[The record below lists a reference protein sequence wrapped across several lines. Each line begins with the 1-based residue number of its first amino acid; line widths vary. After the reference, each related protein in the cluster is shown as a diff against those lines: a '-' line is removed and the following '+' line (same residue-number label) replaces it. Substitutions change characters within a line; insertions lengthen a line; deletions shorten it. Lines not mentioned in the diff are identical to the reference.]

1 VDFGTG
7 GIMIKVKNLTKKYG
21 DFTAVDNISFTV
33 QEGTVCVIIGPSG
46 CGKSTTLKTINR
58 MLEPTA
64 GDIFIDGKN
73 VLDLKLEILRRGIGY
88 VIQYV
93 GLFPHMTVGENIAVV
108 PKLLDWGKSRIGARV
123 ALLLEMVGLD
133 PSAYR
138 DKYPNELS
146 GGEAQ
151 RIGVARA
158 LAADPPILLMDEP
171 FGAVDPLNREVL
183 QREFVRIQR
192 ELKKTVLFVTHDL
205 DEAVRI
211 ADRIIIMKNG
221 TIVQNDIPEI
231 ILASPKNKFVH
242 DFVGSDRALK
252 RLSRFIVSQYMH
264 RPVSV
269 EMGEKLLNEAT
280 QLREQ
285 KHIRYIWVV
294 DSGKRLIGWLDTGI
308 VDKNTSIEDAVTKV
322 AQGKITVR
330 EDSTLREVLA
340 KMLGEGV
347 KVVPVVDADRRVIGE
362 VSLKDIEKITEEV
375 DASWKE

>member
-1 VDFGTG
+1 
-7 GIMIKVKNLTKKYG
+7 MIKVENLTKKYG

-64 GDIFIDGKN
+64 GDIFVDEEN
-73 VLDLKLEILRRGIGY
+73 VLDIKPEILRRGIGY

-108 PKLLDWGKSRIGARV
+108 PKLLDWEKSRIEMRV

-138 DKYPNELS
+138 NKYPNELS

-211 ADRIIIMKNG
+211 ADRIIIMRNG
-221 TIVQNDIPEI
+221 TIVQDDVPES

-264 RPVSV
+264 KPISL
-269 EMGEKLLNEAT
+269 EMGEGLLNEAGR
-280 QLREQ
+280 LRER
-285 KHIRYIWVV
+285 KHIRYIWIV
-294 DSGKRLIGWLDTGI
+294 DSGNRLIGWLDTVI
-308 VDKNTSIEDAVTKV
+308 IKKNTSLEDAITEV
-322 AQGKITVR
+322 AAEMIEVR

-362 VSLKDIEKITEEV
+362 VSLKDIEKLTEEV